1 MQFSHVLLEIEVP
14 AESLAAD
21 FAGEGLL
28 VVVGVHVEGEVV
40 NLVER
45 LVANVALVRLFAA
58 VRQLVILVV
67 TLLMEPLAAV
77 LAHERF
83 VVGVDAPV
91 RVQGRAPVESF
102 AAGRTLVRLLR
113 RVDDLVPAQS
123 ARLAKPFPA
132 YLADERPRPRVDGH
146 VSGQIV
152 VGVEHLAAF
161 RAGECLLF
169 IRCAEFV
176 TPWSGALLFTLA
188 LARRDRCQAHLRESF
203 LNGDGGRRILWDRG
217 RGGGWRSWEGTQ
229 QRVGMI
235 IEKGVRLQQILLPQ
249 RWHVLLER

>member
-1 MQFSHVLLEIEVP
+1 MQFSHVFLQVEVP
-14 AESLAAD
+14 AESLSAD
-21 FAGEGLL
+21 LAREWLL
-28 VVVGVHVEGEVV
+28 VVVGVHVEREIV

-67 TLLMEPLAAV
+67 SLLMEPLPAI

-91 RVQGRAPVESF
+91 RVQGRASVESF

-123 ARLAKPFPA
+123 ARLAKPFAA

-169 IRCAEFV
+169 VRRTEFV

-188 LARRDRCQAHLRESF
+188 LGRDRSQAHLRESF
-203 LNGDGGRRILWDRG
+203 LNGDGGRRILWDG
-217 RGGGWRSWEGTQ
+217 GGGGWRSWEGTQ
-229 QRVGMI
+229 QRVRMI
-235 IEKGVRLQQILLPQ
+235 IEKGVRLQEILLPQ